1 MVLSDRQNWIL
12 SGLVGVLLVAN
23 GLARLPGASGF
34 VDYVLAGALALG
46 GLLAAGNAVS
56 AVRDPTAVEDV
67 EWSRNKTLLNVG
79 AVVLLALALVAVLY
93 PLLA

>member
-1 MVLSDRQNWIL
+1 MALSDRQNWLL

-23 GLARLPGASGF
+23 GLARLPGAAGF
-34 VDYVLAGALALG
+34 VDFVLAGALVVG

-56 AVRDPTAVEDV
+56 AVRDPAAVEDV